1 MKFLPAIIASNTAT
15 HSAFKTLAETSPKI
29 EKTHTKERKK
39 IKWMKWM
46 VGPIEVKIVYW
57 NTLIFCSTKIW
68 FSRCFVDV
76 VTDHKRECEL
86 FSFYLIL
93 SSAQAVGWGE
103 HEFICQYTS
112 ISMEISVQHC
122 AMCANCAHSIQ
133 HSSWIYICT
142 RHVYSSIANSY
153 TRTKV
158 DECFI
163 LFYAFFLLFILL
175 LLMLLYSN
183 KKKHEC
189 NECISKWMLQQF
201 ISRWNYLFCVCI
213 GKCWSFFFGSNAMYG
228 RWRKM
233 DANCW
238 IYEETFWWMLMGT
251 VREMKSVFD
260 VARLLNAHRWSGFEC
275 IHMWKSDMATCLQCI
290 FGKG

>member
-1 MKFLPAIIASNTAT
+1 MASTLRGQPSNHPTCHFFPSSMPQCCCWSSFYAMSTLFAKWCKKRWWPFGVTFPLSIHHNSQILQIESTNFLRKWSFYLLLLLQIQQHTV
-15 HSAFKTLAETSPKI
+15 HSKHWQKPPRKLKKPTLKRE
-29 EKTHTKERKK
+29 KK

-93 SSAQAVGWGE
+93 SSAHAVGWGE

-163 LFYAFFLLFILL
+163 LFYAFF
-175 LLMLLYSN
+175 
-183 KKKHEC
+183 C
-189 NECISKWMLQQF
+189 C
-201 ISRWNYLFCVCI
+201 LFCC
-213 GKCWSFFFGSNAMYG
+213 CWCCCTPTKKSTNVMNAFRNGCCSNLSLG
-228 RWRKM
+228 
-233 DANCW
+233 
-238 IYEETFWWMLMGT
+238 ETICFAY
-251 VREMKSVFD
+251 V
-260 VARLLNAHRWSGFEC
+260 
-275 IHMWKSDMATCLQCI
+275 
-290 FGKG
+290 

>member
-1 MKFLPAIIASNTAT
+1 MKFLPAIIASNTT
-15 HSAFKTLAETSPKI
+15 ILHSQAETSPKI

-93 SSAQAVGWGE
+93 SSAHAVGWGE

-163 LFYAFFLLFILL
+163 LFYAFF
-175 LLMLLYSN
+175 
-183 KKKHEC
+183 C
-189 NECISKWMLQQF
+189 C
-201 ISRWNYLFCVCI
+201 LFCC
-213 GKCWSFFFGSNAMYG
+213 CWCCCTPTKKSTNVMNAFRNGCCSNLSLG
-228 RWRKM
+228 
-233 DANCW
+233 
-238 IYEETFWWMLMGT
+238 ETICFAY
-251 VREMKSVFD
+251 V
-260 VARLLNAHRWSGFEC
+260 
-275 IHMWKSDMATCLQCI
+275 
-290 FGKG
+290 